1 LIFINSEK
9 EKPSFFKH
17 KPVMLQETL
26 QGLNL
31 RKGLV
36 YVDATA
42 GGGGHSYEIAKAI
55 YPDGRLIAVDADAVA
70 VEVLKERLSDFQDI
84 VTIVNANYSAVPKI
98 LSELNIE
105 KITGGILFDLGASY
119 YQLTSDERGFSFL
132 KEAPLDMRYD
142 KNAVLTAY
150 DVVNSYSKSDLERI
164 LKEYGEERL
173 YRKIASMIVEK
184 RKKTPIRTTTE
195 LATIAKTAYYPKRFK
210 THPATRMFQA
220 FRIEVNNELK
230 NLQNTFKEVIPLLE
244 KNARIVAISFH
255 SLEDRLVKNTFKYYS
270 LKYGDLTGNEA
281 TTAQGNYREYT
292 CLREGSGRV
301 EDNQQAFERCFVRE
315 QGLEIITKKPI
326 TASPEEVK
334 HNPPSRSAKLRVAG
348 KI

>member
-1 LIFINSEK
+1 
-9 EKPSFFKH
+9 
-17 KPVMLQETL
+17 MLQETL
-26 QGLNL
+26 QGLDL
-31 RKGLV
+31 KKGLV

-70 VEVLKERLSDFQDI
+70 VSVLKEKLCDFQDI

-98 LSELNIE
+98 LTELNIE

-142 KNAVLTAY
+142 KNNKLTAY
-150 DVVNSYSKSDLERI
+150 DVVNSYSKADLERI
-164 LKEYGEERL
+164 LKEYGEERF

-184 RKKTPIRTTTE
+184 RRKAPIKTTTE

-210 THPATRMFQA
+210 IHPATRMFQA
-220 FRIEVNNELK
+220 LRIEVNNELE
-230 NLQNTFKEVIPLLE
+230 NLKNTFKEVIPLLE

-281 TTAQGNYREYT
+281 RIAQGSYNDYAG
-292 CLREGSGRV
+292 LSADSGKIRNC
-301 EDNQQAFERCFVRE
+301 NQASERCLLRE
-315 QGLEIITKKPI
+315 QGLEIITKKPL

-334 HNPPSRSAKLRVAG
+334 SNPPSRCAKLRVAR